1 MPFIDGV
8 GDELLYTALVF
19 APVVFLCRSSL
30 GQSLSFLKQG
40 VSVVRV
46 WIGSLWGG
54 SVATLREQGRGGDFT
69 APPLEPT
76 TSGSS
81 SFAAHMDSPPDN
93 DCCSVCHDSFT
104 LPCQA
109 NCAHWFCGECILRV
123 WQHSSVL
130 QPCKC
135 PICRRAITLLIPSEI
150 LDDQQNDPE
159 VERIMRDLAKY
170 NRIFGGGPVSFMQR
184 VRDMP
189 LLLRRMVGELMDP
202 QRAIPLVH
210 RTRILF
216 FLVLLAVYVFSPLDV
231 IPEGVLGLVGLL
243 DDLLV
248 IIMVLFYLAMLYRS
262 TLILH
267 HGGQPQ

>member
-1 MPFIDGV
+1 MSW
-8 GDELLYTALVF
+8 
-19 APVVFLCRSSL
+19 C
-30 GQSLSFLKQG
+30 
-40 VSVVRV
+40 
-46 WIGSLWGG
+46 
-54 SVATLREQGRGGDFT
+54 
-69 APPLEPT
+69 
-76 TSGSS
+76 
-81 SFAAHMDSPPDN
+81 
-93 DCCSVCHDSFT
+93 T
-104 LPCQA
+104 LPWLWLPLSS
-109 NCAHWFCGECILRV
+109 CAVRLWGECILRV

-135 PICRRAITLLIPSEI
+135 PICRRAITLLIPTNVSEA
-150 LDDQQNDPE
+150 QQQDPE
-159 VERIMRDLAKY
+159 VERVIRDLAKY

-189 LLLRRMVGELMDP
+189 LLLQRMVGELMDP

-248 IIMVLFYLAMLYRS
+248 IVMVLFYLAMLYRS